1 MRQVAP
7 PLQGI
12 EAFIVAARSS
22 SFRAA
27 ADALALSPSAFSRR
41 IQALEAFVGAVLFDR
56 SAPTLTL
63 TPAGAAYRTDIEPA
77 IDVIRNATR
86 RLRTPRHR
94 SLLRVMASQSFA
106 ISWLMPRLPSF
117 REAHAE
123 SHVEIV
129 LGRDLTALRIG
140 KADIAVAY
148 GPSDFG
154 GLPFERLI
162 ELEGTI
168 VTAPVLACGR
178 PPPRS
183 AEELSEHHFLGVQT
197 PRDLWPRWLA
207 RAGLAEPSFSEP
219 IYFETL
225 TLMYEAAANGLGVAL
240 AVPTV
245 ADRYLQEGR
254 LRPCFDLRAPVD
266 ADYNLV
272 YASELVRQRPEI
284 RAFARWMKIEAD
296 SSGTNFAML
305 TSARFKSGV
314 ERLPAPH

>member
-12 EAFIVAARSS
+12 EAFIVAARAS

-27 ADALALSPSAFSRR
+27 AEMLALSPSAFSRR
-41 IQALEAFVGAVLFDR
+41 IQSLEAFVGAVLFDR
-56 SAPTLTL
+56 SASTPTL
-63 TPAGAAYRTDIEPA
+63 TPAGIAYRSEIEPA
-77 IDVIRNATR
+77 IDVIRNATQ
-86 RLRTPRHR
+86 RLRAPRHR

-106 ISWLMPRLPSF
+106 ISWLMPRLPAF

-129 LGRDLTALRIG
+129 LGRDLSALRIG

-148 GPSDFG
+148 GPSDFK

-162 ELEGTI
+162 ALEGTV
-168 VTAPVLACGR
+168 VTAPTLACGR
-178 PPPRS
+178 SPPRT
-183 AEELSEHHFLGVQT
+183 AAELSGHRFLGVQT
-197 PRDLWPRWLA
+197 PRDLWSRWLA

-219 IYFETL
+219 IFFETL

-272 YASELVRQRPEI
+272 YGSELLRQRPEI
-284 RAFARWMKIEAD
+284 CAFARWVKTEAEA
-296 SSGTNFAML
+296 SGTNFAAL
-305 TSARFKSGV
+305 ASAPFRTG
-314 ERLPAPH
+314 APVMPY